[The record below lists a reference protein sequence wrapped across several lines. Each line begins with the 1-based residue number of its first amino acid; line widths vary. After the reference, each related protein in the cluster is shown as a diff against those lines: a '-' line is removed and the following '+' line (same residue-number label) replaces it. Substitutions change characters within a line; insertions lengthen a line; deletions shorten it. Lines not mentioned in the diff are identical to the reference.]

1 MQPPLQ
7 PLWQPSTERINS
19 SHMARFTRRV
29 ETELGLQFS
38 GYDELH
44 RWSVEHPE
52 QFWQWLWNDLEIISS
67 RDCDRVLTD
76 ADQFPGARWF
86 AGARLSLIHI

>member
-1 MQPPLQ
+1 MLGQTFTLVPLAMQPPLQPPLQ

-44 RWSVEHPE
+44 RWSVEYP
-52 QFWQWLWNDLEIISS
+52 
-67 RDCDRVLTD
+67 
-76 ADQFPGARWF
+76 
-86 AGARLSLIHI
+86 